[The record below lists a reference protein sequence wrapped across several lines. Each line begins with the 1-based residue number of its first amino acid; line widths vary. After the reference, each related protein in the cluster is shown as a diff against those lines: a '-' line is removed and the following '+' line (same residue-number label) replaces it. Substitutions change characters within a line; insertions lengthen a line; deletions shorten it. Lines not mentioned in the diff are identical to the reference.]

1 MKIVFMGTPDFACG
15 ILEAILES
23 GKHDVCAVVTT
34 VDKPAGRG
42 MQPMKSPV
50 KLLAEKHQLRLF
62 QPEKLKDPAFIECLE
77 SLHADLFVVVAF
89 RMLPEM
95 VWKIPPKGTINLHAS
110 LLPQYRGAAPINWA
124 IINGETQTGVTSF
137 FINDKIDEG
146 NMILSEKTNISPDD
160 NAGILHDKLLH
171 LGAKVILDTLEQIE
185 DNTYKEQKQTLSFD
199 LKPAPKIFKKDCL
212 INWNLTATAIHN
224 FIRGLS
230 PYPAAY
236 TLFTD
241 ENKLEKI
248 IKIFKSR
255 IELVIHNQPSGL
267 METDNKKYLRIAC
280 KDGFIYVEEL
290 QMSGKKPMSVKDFL
304 LGNKSLHLKQCINSL
319 P

>member
-1 MKIVFMGTPDFACG
+1 MKIVFMGTPDFASG
-15 ILEAILES
+15 ILKAILES
-23 GKHDVCAVVTT
+23 GKHDVCAVVTA

-42 MQPMKSPV
+42 MQPMKSSV
-50 KLLAEKHQLRLF
+50 KQLAEKHQLRLF
-62 QPEKLKDPAFIECLE
+62 QPEKLKDPTFIECLE

-95 VWKIPPKGTINLHAS
+95 VWKSPPKGTINLHAS

-146 NMILSEKTNISPDD
+146 NMILSEKINISPDD
-160 NAGILHDKLLH
+160 NAGSLHDKLLH
-171 LGAKVILDTLEQIE
+171 LGAKVLLHTLEQIE
-185 DNTYKEQKQTLSFD
+185 NNTYKEQKQNLSSQ
-199 LKPAPKIFKKDCL
+199 LKSAPKIFKKDCL

-241 ENKLEKI
+241 ENKHENI

-255 IELVIHNQPSGL
+255 TELVSHNLPSGL
-267 METDNKKYLRIAC
+267 IETDNKQYLRIAC

-290 QMSGKKPMSVKDFL
+290 QVSGKKRMGIKEFL
-304 LGNKSLHLKQCINSL
+304 LGNKLMHLTQCF
-319 P
+319 

>member
-1 MKIVFMGTPDFACG
+1 MGTPDFASG
-15 ILEAILES
+15 ILEAILDS

-42 MQPMKSPV
+42 MQPMKSSV
-50 KLLAEKHQLRLF
+50 KLLAEKHQLKLF
-62 QPEKLKDPAFIECLE
+62 QPEKLKDPVFIESLE
-77 SLHADLFVVVAF
+77 SMHADLFVVVAF
-89 RMLPEM
+89 RMLPEI

-146 NMILSEKTNISPDD
+146 NMILSEIINISADD
-160 NAGILHDKLLH
+160 NAGSLHDKLMH

-185 DNTYKEQKQTLSFD
+185 KNTYKEQKQTLSTNS
-199 LKPAPKIFKKDCL
+199 KSAPKIFKKDCQV
-212 INWNLTATAIHN
+212 NWNLTATDIHN

-236 TLFTD
+236 TLFID
-241 ENKLEKI
+241 ENKHENI

-255 IELVIHNQPSGL
+255 IALILHNQPTGL
-267 METDNKKYLRIAC
+267 IETDNKQYLRIAC
-280 KDGFIYVEEL
+280 KDGFIYVEKL
-290 QMSGKKPMSVKDFL
+290 QVSGKKPMYVKDFL